1 MVVVCWLHHKNDVE
15 SNNKC
20 DKLQRDRG
28 HNVPAITIKT
38 FVLNDRVLPVYIP
51 TRDVSWRVNI
61 PYPVILWIVSLIFWT
76 MIVSQT

>member
-38 FVLNDRVLPVYIP
+38 FVLNDRVLPTPIQF
-51 TRDVSWRVNI
+51 
-61 PYPVILWIVSLIFWT
+61 IFQLGT
-76 MIVSQT
+76 